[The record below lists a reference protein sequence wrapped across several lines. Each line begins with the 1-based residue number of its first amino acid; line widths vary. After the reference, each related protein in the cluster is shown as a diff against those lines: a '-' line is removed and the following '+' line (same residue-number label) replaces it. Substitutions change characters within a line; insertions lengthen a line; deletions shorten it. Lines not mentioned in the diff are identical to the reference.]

1 MTNLSKVCVLPFTHL
16 ATHPD
21 GHTSFCCI
29 SEHKNCAS
37 HAKRGGQAISLND
50 VSIRE
55 MLNSESFK
63 EVRLEMLAGKEPS
76 ACTRCYDEERAGIKS
91 KRQEENSR
99 YLQSSMNVIEDM
111 KEDGTIEDMDFQF
124 VELRL
129 GNICNLK
136 CRTCNPV
143 SSSKWKKEYSKL
155 QQELDFVTDY
165 SNIEDG
171 VWFEMDS
178 FWGELLGNS
187 KNLKRIYVNGGEPTL
202 VEKHFAFL
210 YNLIETDRAKDID
223 LWYNINVT
231 NLPTNLLTMWRSFKS
246 IAVTA
251 SIDDL
256 RDRNEYIRSGS
267 EWDINLLN
275 LSILRSTDWID
286 LSICQTLSAYN
297 IFYVDKFYEYFGE
310 TGDKIHHNWC
320 YDPEYLSPWH
330 LPDDVKEEIISR
342 CQNMPEYMRNNITQT
357 LSKPRDE
364 NKFKQF
370 ISYNR
375 KLDLMRKTKFS
386 DTFPELAAAINYEG
400 Q

>member
-37 HAKRGGQAISLND
+37 HAKRGGKAISLND
-50 VSIRE
+50 LSIRE
-55 MLNSESFK
+55 MINSDTYK
-63 EVRLEMLAGKEPS
+63 EVRLEMLDGKEPS
-76 ACTRCYDEERAGIKS
+76 ACKRCYDEERAGIKS
-91 KRQEENSR
+91 KRQEENGR
-99 YLQSSMNVIEDM
+99 YLESSMPVIENLQ
-111 KEDGTIEDMDFQF
+111 EDGTIVDMDFQF

-143 SSSKWKKEYSKL
+143 SSSKWKKDYSVL
-155 QQELDFVTDY
+155 QKELDFVTDY
-165 SNIEDG
+165 SSVDDG
-171 VWFEMDS
+171 VWFEKDS
-178 FWGELLGNS
+178 FWGELLHNG

-210 YNLIETDRAKDID
+210 YNLIERGMAPQID

-231 NLPTNLLTMWRSFKS
+231 NLPTNLLTMWKSFKS
-246 IAVTA
+246 ITVTA
-251 SIDDL
+251 SVDDL
-256 RDRNEYIRSGS
+256 RGRNEYIRSGS
-267 EWDINLLN
+267 EWDVNLLN

-297 IFYVDKFYEYFGE
+297 IFYVDKFYQYFGE

-320 YDPEYLSPWH
+320 YDPEFLSPWH
-330 LPDDVKEEIISR
+330 LPDDVKQDIISR
-342 CQNMPEYMRNNITQT
+342 CQNMPEYMLNNITQT

-375 KLDLMRKTKFS
+375 KLDLLRNTKFS
-386 DTFPELAAAINYEG
+386 DVFPELSKAINYD
-400 Q
+400 

>member
-37 HAKRGGQAISLND
+37 HAKRGGKAISLND
-50 VSIRE
+50 LSIRE
-55 MLNSESFK
+55 MINSDTYK
-63 EVRLEMLAGKEPS
+63 EVRLEMLDGKEPS
-76 ACTRCYDEERAGIKS
+76 ACRRCYDEERAGIKS
-91 KRQEENSR
+91 KRQEENGR
-99 YLQSSMNVIEDM
+99 YLESSMPVIENLR
-111 KEDGTIEDMDFQF
+111 EDGTILDMDFQF

-143 SSSKWKKEYSKL
+143 SSSKWKKDYSIL
-155 QQELDFVTDY
+155 QKELDFVTDY
-165 SNIEDG
+165 SGVDDG
-171 VWFEMDS
+171 VWFEKDS
-178 FWGELLGNS
+178 FWGELLHNG

-210 YNLIETDRAKDID
+210 YNLIERGMASEID

-246 IAVTA
+246 ISVTA

-256 RDRNEYIRSGS
+256 RGRNDYIRSGS
-267 EWDINLLN
+267 EWDVTLLN

-297 IFYVDKFYEYFGE
+297 IFYVDKFYEYFGK

-320 YDPEYLSPWH
+320 YDPEFLSPWH
-330 LPDDVKEEIISR
+330 LPDDVKQDIISR
-342 CQNMPEYMRNNITQT
+342 CQNMPEYMLNNITQT

-375 KLDLMRKTKFS
+375 KLDLLRNTKFS
-386 DTFPELAAAINYEG
+386 DVFPELSKAINYD
-400 Q
+400 

>member
-1 MTNLSKVCVLPFTHL
+1 M

-37 HAKRGGQAISLND
+37 HAKRGGKAISLND
-50 VSIRE
+50 LSIRE
-55 MLNSESFK
+55 MINSDTYK
-63 EVRLEMLAGKEPS
+63 EVRLEMLDGKEPS
-76 ACTRCYDEERAGIKS
+76 ACRRCYDEERAGIKS
-91 KRQEENSR
+91 KRQEENGR
-99 YLQSSMNVIEDM
+99 YLESSMPVIENLR
-111 KEDGTIEDMDFQF
+111 EDGTILDMDFQF

-143 SSSKWKKEYSKL
+143 SSSKWKKDYSIL
-155 QQELDFVTDY
+155 QKELDFVTDY
-165 SNIEDG
+165 SGVDDG
-171 VWFEMDS
+171 VWFEKDS
-178 FWGELLGNS
+178 FWGELLHNG

-210 YNLIETDRAKDID
+210 YNLIERGMASEID

-246 IAVTA
+246 ISVTA

-256 RDRNEYIRSGS
+256 RGRNDYIRSGS
-267 EWDINLLN
+267 EWDVTLLN

-297 IFYVDKFYEYFGE
+297 IFYVDKFYEYFGK

-320 YDPEYLSPWH
+320 YDPEFLSPWH
-330 LPDDVKEEIISR
+330 LPDDVKQDIISR
-342 CQNMPEYMRNNITQT
+342 CQNMPEYMLNNITQT

-375 KLDLMRKTKFS
+375 KLDLLRNTKFS
-386 DTFPELAAAINYEG
+386 DVFPELSKAINYD
-400 Q
+400 